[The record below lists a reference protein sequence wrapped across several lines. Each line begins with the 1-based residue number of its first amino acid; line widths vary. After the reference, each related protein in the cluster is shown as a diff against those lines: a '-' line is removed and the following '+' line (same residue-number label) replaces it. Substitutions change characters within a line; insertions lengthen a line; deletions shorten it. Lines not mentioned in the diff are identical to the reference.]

1 MIRLDGKRV
10 LVVDDNA
17 DAADSLGMLVELLGA
32 EVRTVYDSPAAQE
45 LFEEFHPDLVLL
57 DIGMPVM
64 DGYEVAR
71 RIRDSVKVADET
83 RLVAVT
89 GLAKDEFRRNALAA
103 GFDDYLLKPVAMVDL
118 ERIVWKLGVNQPN
131 AV

>member
-10 LVVDDNA
+10 LVVDDNV
-17 DAADSLGMLVELLGA
+17 DAADSLGMLLSLLGA
-32 EVRTVYDSPAAQE
+32 EVRTVYDSPTAQE

-71 RIRDSVKVADET
+71 RIRESVKVADET

-89 GLAKDEFRRNALAA
+89 GLAKDEFRRSTLAA
-103 GFDDYLLKPVAMVDL
+103 GFDDHLLKPVAMVDL
-118 ERIVWKLGVNQPN
+118 ERIVWSLGIN
-131 AV
+131 